1 MENKKTPIN
10 PNNPILKN
18 TENKLISFDALI
30 SMYLY
35 FNISKGRLR
44 WQKDKQII
52 KLNKFILKPGLK
64 IKKIE
69 LLCQYTDGDITNEI
83 VDIFDDALSQGKDT
97 LYNNIEKGI
106 SRQDVDDL
114 LDEEDV
120 YNDKVNESENIIVD
134 DDNDDD
140 LIGQIV
146 KNGNFYY
153 LVAGYNEK
161 TNKYNLVFV
170 YNSDLDTFH
179 VKTLN
184 DVNAKLV
191 NKDNVATEEFNKILS
206 KSKNTIFGDVGVDGF
221 KLFKQNSISNYD
233 GIINK
238 PEEKVEY
245 IEQSDQTSYTDEN
258 KEVPKGKQEI
268 FYESDNIYL
277 NKNPKD
283 YPNIYKIKNNS
294 EILVYIN
301 NLNVIRQQNIE
312 NNDTLIFIFTSDKIT
327 EDIISYKEAKKSK
340 ILVNNYELRPKS
352 EIGFLRKILP
362 NIKITVFLNK

>member
-1 MENKKTPIN
+1 MENKEKPIN

-69 LLCQYTDGDITNEI
+69 ILCQYTDGDITNEI
-83 VDIFDDALSQGKDT
+83 VDIFDDALSHGKDT
-97 LYNNIEKGI
+97 LYNNIEKGV
-106 SRQDVDDL
+106 SRQDVEDL
-114 LDEEDV
+114 LDEEDK
-120 YNDKVNESENIIVD
+120 YDGKINEGKNIIVD
-134 DDNDDD
+134 DETQSDD
-140 LIGQIV
+140 IVGEIV

-170 YNSDLDTFH
+170 YNGDLDTFH

-191 NKDNVATEEFNKILS
+191 NKDNISTEEFNKILS

-245 IEQSDQTSYTDEN
+245 VEQSDDTSVNDEN
-258 KEVPKGKQEI
+258 AEQSKNKQEI

-301 NLNVIRQQNIE
+301 NLNIVRQQNID
-312 NNDTLIFIFTSDKIT
+312 NDTLTFMFTSDKMT
-327 EDIISYKEAKKSK
+327 EDMISYKEAKKSK